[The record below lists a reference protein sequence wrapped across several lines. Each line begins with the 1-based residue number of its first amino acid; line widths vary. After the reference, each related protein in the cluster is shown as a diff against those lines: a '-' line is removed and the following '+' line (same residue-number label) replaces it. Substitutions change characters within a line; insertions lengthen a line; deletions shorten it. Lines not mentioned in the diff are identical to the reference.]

1 MSAKT
6 GITFF
11 ALKGR
16 CPVKAGNDN
25 AQRTQILR
33 LFHNIVQSP
42 KWKFGKLCGMK
53 RFLLLCLGLTT
64 FVSAKP
70 SLQVDSDRIE
80 AGQTFN
86 LQFIVPIQE
95 LPQNRGAFHLDT
107 RNNFKLLGIDSSD
120 QVMRPDMDDLFN
132 SFFGGGGRS
141 YKARVYSFKLKA
153 PKKTGMQDV
162 GSLTWTINGEANVI
176 SNKIPVNVQRSYNDD
191 ALAVSLTPSKRTIYE
206 GEQFYVTLGLHTFE
220 HFQGGL
226 QATDMSTGNDFI
238 VHRNDL
244 SNMEFK
250 PVEGTRREM
259 KATTRFAWLS
269 PTKNGT
275 LEIPPFRFKYT
286 KLGEP
291 KVVEEKKQMG
301 SMSFSSRSVKQESI
315 ETETATAPLAITVL
329 PLPAEGKPADFS
341 GMVGSYNFS
350 ANFDR
355 TNLKVGEAL
364 TLSINITGDGT
375 PGTIT
380 DPKLPDF
387 SDFRSVPPENS
398 INKNIKG
405 AKVVPSKNIKV
416 FLYPKK
422 KGSFEIPAITYS
434 WFNPAKKKYETATA
448 GPWTIEVEK
457 GDAPAEPVY
466 QQPVSTG
473 ASAPVVQKQ
482 EIEFLGSDIRFIHPI
497 TDKSES
503 SAPHRNMLFWILF
516 VAAIPFYLI
525 VNAAIT
531 RKRKRNS
538 DTALVRKGKANKL
551 LKEKFANA
559 RAALKS
565 GDGKAFYAA
574 LENGLIDYLS
584 NLTNL
589 EFKGMTRPQMKQELE
604 KRGVNRETIDAID
617 NWLSKCSFVRFAPVT
632 ASTEEQSQMLADVE
646 KLCEA
651 LKL

>member
-1 MSAKT
+1 
-6 GITFF
+6 
-11 ALKGR
+11 
-16 CPVKAGNDN
+16 
-25 AQRTQILR
+25 
-33 LFHNIVQSP
+33 
-42 KWKFGKLCGMK
+42 MK

-64 FVSAKP
+64 FLNAKP
-70 SLQVDSDRIE
+70 SLQVDKDRIE

-86 LQFIVPIQE
+86 LQLIVPLQE
-95 LPQNRGAFHLDT
+95 MPENRGALRLET
-107 RNNFKLLGIDSSD
+107 RNNFKFLGLDSAD
-120 QVMRPDMDDLFN
+120 QVMRPDMDDIFN
-132 SFFGGGGRS
+132 SFFGGGGRP

-162 GSLTWTINGEANVI
+162 GTITWMIGGEANVV
-176 SNKIPVNVQRSYNDD
+176 SNKIPINVQRSYNDD
-191 ALAVSLTPSKRTIYE
+191 ALAVSLTPSKKSIYE
-206 GEQFYVTLGLHTFE
+206 GEQFSVTLSLHTFE

-269 PTKNGT
+269 PTKSGD
-275 LEIPPFRFKYT
+275 LQIPPFKFKYT

-301 SMSFSSRSVKQESI
+301 GMSFSSRSVKQESI
-315 ETETATAPLAITVL
+315 ETETATAPLSITVL
-329 PLPAEGKPADFS
+329 PLPTEGKPADFS
-341 GMVGSYNFS
+341 GMVGSYSFS

-364 TLSINITGDGT
+364 TLAISIKGDGT

-398 INKNIKG
+398 IDKKVKG
-405 AKVVPSKNIKV
+405 NKVVTSKNIKV

-422 KGSFEIPAITYS
+422 KGTFEIPAITYS
-434 WFNPAKKKYETATA
+434 WFNPAKKKYETASA

-457 GDAPAEPVY
+457 GDAPAEPIY
-466 QQPVSTG
+466 QAPVSTG
-473 ASAPVVQKQ
+473 TGSSTPVVQKQ

-497 TDKSES
+497 TDKSETA
-503 SAPHRNMLFWILF
+503 APHRSVLFWILF
-516 VAAIPFYLI
+516 LAAIPFYLV
-525 VNAAIT
+525 VNFAIT
-531 RKRKRNS
+531 RKRKRDSN
-538 DTALVRKGKANKL
+538 TALVRKDKANKL
-551 LKEKFANA
+551 LKEKFAKA
-559 RAALKS
+559 REALKS

-584 NLTNL
+584 NLTNV
-589 EFKGMTRPQMKQELE
+589 EFKGMTRPQMKQELS
-604 KRGVNRETIDAID
+604 KRGVKEETISAID
-617 NWLSKCSFVRFAPVT
+617 SWLEKCSFVRFAPVT
-632 ASTEEQSQMLADVE
+632 ATTDEQSQMLADVE

>member
-1 MSAKT
+1 
-6 GITFF
+6 
-11 ALKGR
+11 
-16 CPVKAGNDN
+16 
-25 AQRTQILR
+25 
-33 LFHNIVQSP
+33 
-42 KWKFGKLCGMK
+42 MK
-53 RFLLLCLGLTT
+53 RILLLCLSLAA

-70 SLQVDSDRIE
+70 SLQVDTDRIE

-86 LQFIVPIQE
+86 LQLIVPIQE
-95 LPQNRGAFHLDT
+95 LPENRGALRLET
-107 RNNFKLLGIDSSD
+107 RNNFKFLGLDSAD
-120 QVMRPDMDDLFN
+120 QIMRPDMDDLFN
-132 SFFGGGGRS
+132 SFFGGGGRP

-162 GSLTWTINGEANVI
+162 GTITWMIGGEANVV

-191 ALAVSLTPSKRTIYE
+191 ALAVSLTPSKKSIYE
-206 GEQFYVTLGLHTFE
+206 GEQFSVTLSLHTFE

-269 PTKNGT
+269 PTKSGT
-275 LEIPPFRFKYT
+275 LEIPPFKFKYT

-315 ETETATAPLAITVL
+315 ETETATPPLAITVL

-341 GMVGSYNFS
+341 GMVGSYSFS

-364 TLSINITGDGT
+364 TLAISIKGDGT

-387 SDFRSVPPENS
+387 SEFRSVPPENS
-398 INKNIKG
+398 IDKSIKG
-405 AKVVPSKNIKV
+405 AKVVTSKNIKV

-422 KGSFEIPAITYS
+422 KGTFEIPAITYS
-434 WFNPAKKKYETATA
+434 WFNPAKKKYETASA

-457 GDAPAEPVY
+457 GDTPAEPVY
-466 QQPVSTG
+466 QAPVSAGTG
-473 ASAPVVQKQ
+473 TSTPTVQKQ
-482 EIEFLGSDIRFIHPI
+482 EIEFLGSDIRFIHTI

-503 SAPHRNMLFWILF
+503 SAPHRNALFWILF
-516 VAAIPFYLI
+516 VAAVPFYLI
-525 VNAAIT
+525 VNALIT
-531 RKRKRNS
+531 RKRKRDSN
-538 DTALVRKGKANKL
+538 TALVRKDKASKL

-584 NLTNL
+584 NLTNV
-589 EFKGMTRPQMKQELE
+589 EFKGMTRPQMKQELA
-604 KRGVNRETIDAID
+604 KRNVKDETINAID
-617 NWLSKCSFVRFAPVT
+617 SWLEKCSFVRFAPVT
-632 ASTEEQSQMLADVE
+632 ASTEEQSQMLKDVE